1 MHQSEV
7 KSTIQIFHID
17 LNKYMFLTYNI
28 DLEFLALCIAGHGG
42 VAMLNHFDFLKIN
55 NVRGE

>member
-1 MHQSEV
+1 MHQLEL
-7 KSTIQIFHID
+7 KPTIEIFDID

-42 VAMLNHFDFLKIN
+42 LKC
-55 NVRGE
+55 

>member
-7 KSTIQIFHID
+7 NPTIEIFDID

-28 DLEFLALCIAGHGG
+28 DLEILALCLTGHGG
-42 VAMLNHFDFLKIN
+42 H
-55 NVRGE
+55 GG